1 MKITPK
7 LLRLG
12 LNIFGPYLGAGVKV
26 ECISE
31 DWRKAKVSMK
41 LRWYNRNIVG
51 AHFGGSLYSMVD
63 PHIMLM
69 LMQVLG
75 KDYYVWDKSAEI
87 DFVKPG
93 KGIVKADFNIS
104 DQDLAVIKSNTDGG
118 KKYLHRFDVE
128 IFDTQGDIV
137 ASVGKILYIKKKP
150 RKQVV
155 LNK

>member
-7 LLRLG
+7 LLKLS
-12 LNIFGPYLGAGVKV
+12 LNFFGPYIGAGVKV
-26 ECISE
+26 EYISK

-51 AHFGGSLYSMVD
+51 THFGGSLYSMVD

-75 KDYYVWDKSAEI
+75 KEYYVWDKSAEI

-93 KGIVKADFNIS
+93 KGVVISTFNIS
-104 DQDLAVIKSNTDGG
+104 DQDLAEIKSSTDGG
-118 KKYLHRFDVE
+118 EKYFHRFNVE
-128 IFDTQGDIV
+128 IIDRQSNTV
-137 ASVGKILYIKKKP
+137 ANVVKILYIKKKNS
-150 RKQVV
+150 KQ
-155 LNK
+155 